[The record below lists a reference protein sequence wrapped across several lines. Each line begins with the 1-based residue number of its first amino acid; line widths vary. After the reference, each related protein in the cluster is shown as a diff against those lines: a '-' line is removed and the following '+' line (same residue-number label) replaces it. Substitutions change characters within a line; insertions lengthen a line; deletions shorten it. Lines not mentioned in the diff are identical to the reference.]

1 MLASV
6 TTLAALLLWNWRQAS
21 FYHWF
26 GSDANDELILA
37 FKCIWNFS
45 TGLTLIAG
53 FFVLRKECINKL
65 FPVLLIFLTTVGLM
79 TALFSCS
86 FTPMPSSGISLVSLV
101 IGLYYGAGFL
111 LWLSLAESRSFAN
124 AIFETSAALVIAS
137 LGYFVLR
144 GTGAWN
150 SSFTLLALVSI
161 VSTGFFFKRKFSSL
175 EAEAHPLFK
184 EAFDQKTLC
193 TLVLVFSLSLV
204 AQINYVAQANTD
216 SRAIGMLLVGS
227 ILALVSRLPKSAK
240 SPVVIFTA
248 VAITLCLSL
257 FATAVLTQG
266 SMVIA
271 ESAAMMAFWTVFILL
286 LSLSATPPPD
296 RLPAYI
302 SPSKAS
308 LYLSAFFFAIGT
320 GRVIFHYTAFIDSEM
335 RSTIAALV
343 LALTLAVAFY
353 FIGLTSKQS
362 QAKTSEKRTAEE
374 EHLEAFSKAF
384 RLTKR
389 ETEVMVLL
397 VQGRSVNRIAE
408 QLVVSPNTVKTH
420 RNRLYAKLDVHDRQE
435 LLDKYLIEKP
445 KQA

>member
-1 MLASV
+1 
-6 TTLAALLLWNWRQAS
+6 
-21 FYHWF
+21 
-26 GSDANDELILA
+26 
-37 FKCIWNFS
+37 
-45 TGLTLIAG
+45 
-53 FFVLRKECINKL
+53 
-65 FPVLLIFLTTVGLM
+65 
-79 TALFSCS
+79 
-86 FTPMPSSGISLVSLV
+86 MPSSGISLVSLV

-286 LSLSATPPPD
+286 LSLSATPPPG
-296 RLPAYI
+296 PI
-302 SPSKAS
+302 TS
-308 LYLSAFFFAIGT
+308 LYFTLKG
-320 GRVIFHYTAFIDSEM
+320 
-335 RSTIAALV
+335 
-343 LALTLAVAFY
+343 LAVSFRFFLRDRY
-353 FIGLTSKQS
+353 RQS
-362 QAKTSEKRTAEE
+362 HFPLHRVHRQRNALDHRSPRACFNTCSSFLL
-374 EHLEAFSKAF
+374 H
-384 RLTKR
+384 RLD
-389 ETEVMVLL
+389 
-397 VQGRSVNRIAE
+397 
-408 QLVVSPNTVKTH
+408 VKTVPGQD
-420 RNRLYAKLDVHDRQE
+420 L
-435 LLDKYLIEKP
+435 
-445 KQA
+445 